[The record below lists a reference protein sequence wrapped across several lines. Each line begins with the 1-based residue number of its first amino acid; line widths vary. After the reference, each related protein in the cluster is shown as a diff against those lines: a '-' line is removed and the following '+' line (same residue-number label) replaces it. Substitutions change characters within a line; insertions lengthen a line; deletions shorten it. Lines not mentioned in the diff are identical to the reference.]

1 MASVEFE
8 ERKGHLHPF
17 SDERLI
23 YSQGPLAGSLK
34 FGAVRS
40 MQLSDPSQMPSLHV
54 QPRPLTH
61 RAQHG
66 AARALIPTL
75 LAAAA
80 VPCPAPAAV
89 PFLAPAAVPFLAPVQ
104 SPVAHPAVPALCA
117 SH

>member
-40 MQLSDPSQMPSLHV
+40 MQLSDPSQMPSV
-54 QPRPLTH
+54 SESNCPQPL
-61 RAQHG
+61 QHK
-66 AARALIPTL
+66 A
-75 LAAAA
+75 
-80 VPCPAPAAV
+80 
-89 PFLAPAAVPFLAPVQ
+89 
-104 SPVAHPAVPALCA
+104 
-117 SH
+117 